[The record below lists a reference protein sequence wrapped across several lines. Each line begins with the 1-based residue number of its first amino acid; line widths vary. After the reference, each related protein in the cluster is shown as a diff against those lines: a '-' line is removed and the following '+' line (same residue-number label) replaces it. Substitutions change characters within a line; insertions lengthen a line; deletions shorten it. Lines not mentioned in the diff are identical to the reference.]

1 MTRVS
6 LLAMF
11 LALQVSAQTPAVEK
25 EQQDLQRALS
35 DAGNSPVD
43 FLRAIEDH
51 LNRYPNA
58 PRKADLE
65 RALVKAATE
74 LKDAKRVALYGERV
88 LAREPDDTQLL
99 QHVAVALLHQGDRA
113 GAEKALGYA
122 RHLQELEE
130 DIAKTIASGKLSGRE
145 AARRKDETDR
155 LIAGALV
162 IQARAE
168 GSLDNFDKA
177 VSLSEASYKIY
188 PNVEAA
194 REVARWCQAAGKD
207 SEAVQYIADAF
218 TISELRAPD
227 AERAQDR
234 ARLGELYRK
243 LNGNEDGLGDLVLQA
258 YDRTSTQL
266 EQRRAALR
274 TLDPNAQLKNPM
286 QFTLSSLSGDQLKLS
301 SLTGK
306 VVVMDF
312 WATWCGP
319 CRVQHPLYEKVK
331 EKFKDRDDVVFLAV
345 DTDEDRSLVAPFL
358 ESNNWSRKVYFED
371 GLSSALKVSSIPTTL
386 IIDKRGEI
394 ASRMNGFI
402 PERFIDNI
410 TERIQEALGIA
421 APKPLESTNQ

>member
-11 LALQVSAQTPAVEK
+11 LALQVSAQTAAVDK

-168 GSLDNFDKA
+168 GSLDNFDQA

-207 SEAVQYIADAF
+207 GEAVQYIADAF

-243 LNGNEDGLGDLVLQA
+243 LKGNEDGLGDLVLQA

-274 TLDPNAQLKNPM
+274 ALDPNAQLKNPM

-331 EKFKDRDDVVFLAV
+331 EKFKNRDDVVFLAV

>member
-1 MTRVS
+1 MR
-6 LLAMF
+6 LAAF
-11 LALQVSAQTPAVEK
+11 LALALAFRVAAQTPAAEK

-58 PRKADLE
+58 PRRADLE

-74 LKDAKRVALYGERV
+74 LKDPKRVALYGERV
-88 LAREPDDTQLL
+88 LSREPDDTQLL
-99 QHVAVALLHQGDRA
+99 QHVSVALLHQGEPA

-130 DIAKTIASGKLSGRE
+130 DIAKTVASGKLNGRE

-155 LIAGALV
+155 LIAAALV

-168 GSLDNFDKA
+168 GTLNHYDKA
-177 VSLSEASYKIY
+177 IALSETSYKTY

-194 REVARWCQAAGKD
+194 REVARWCQAAGKND
-207 SEAVQYIADAF
+207 EALHYIADAF
-218 TISELRAPD
+218 TISELHSTD

-234 ARLGELYRK
+234 LRLGELYRK
-243 LNGNEDGLGDLVLQA
+243 LKGSDEGLGDLVLEA
-258 YDRTSTQL
+258 YDRTAAQL
-266 EQRRAALR
+266 EQHRAAIR
-274 TLDPNAQLKNPM
+274 SLDPNSQLKNPM
-286 QFTLSSLSGDQLKLS
+286 QFTLSGLSGDSLKMN
-301 SLTGK
+301 SLAGK

-319 CRVQHPLYEKVK
+319 CRVQHPLYERVK
-331 EKFKDRDDVVFLAV
+331 EKFKDRDDVVFLAI
-345 DTDEDRSLVAPFL
+345 DTDDDRSLVAPFI
-358 ESNNWSRKVYFED
+358 EANQWNRTVYFED

-386 IIDKRGEI
+386 IIGKNGDI

-402 PERFIDNI
+402 PERFVENI
-410 TERIQEALGIA
+410 TERIQDALGIA
-421 APKPLESTNQ
+421 SPKPLESSNQ

>member
-1 MTRVS
+1 MRRICVLAVFALLRVC
-6 LLAMF
+6 
-11 LALQVSAQTPAVEK
+11 AQPAAADK
-25 EQQDLQRALS
+25 EQQDLQRALG

-74 LKDAKRVALYGERV
+74 LKDAKRVALYGQRV
-88 LAREPDDTQLL
+88 LALEPDDTQLL
-99 QHVAVALLHQGDRA
+99 QHVAVALLHQGDPA
-113 GAEKALGYA
+113 GAEKALAYA
-122 RHLQELEE
+122 HRLQELQE
-130 DIAKTIASGKLSGRE
+130 DIAKTISSGKLSGRE
-145 AARRKDETDR
+145 AARRKDETDHS
-155 LIAGALV
+155 IAGALV

-168 GSLDNFDKA
+168 GTLGHPDKA
-177 VSLSEASYKIY
+177 VALAEASYKMY

-207 SEAVQYIADAF
+207 EEAVQYLADAF
-218 TISELRAPD
+218 TISELRSPD

-234 ARLGELYRK
+234 ALLGEMYRK
-243 LNGNEDGLGDLVLQA
+243 LKGNDGGLGDLVLQA
-258 YDRTSTQL
+258 YDRTSAQL
-266 EQRRAALR
+266 NQRRAALR
-274 TLDPNAQLKNPM
+274 SLDPNAQLKDPL
-286 QFTLSSLSGDQLKLS
+286 QFTLSSLLGDQLKLA

-319 CRVQHPLYEKVK
+319 CRVQHPLYERVK
-331 EKFKDRDDVVFLAV
+331 EKFRERDDVVFLAV

-358 ESNNWSRKVYFED
+358 ESNHWSQKVYFED

-386 IIDKRGEI
+386 IFDKRGQI

-402 PERFIDNI
+402 PERFVENV
-410 TERIQEALGIA
+410 TERIQEALGIL
-421 APKPLESTNQ
+421 PTKPLESTNQ

>member
-1 MTRVS
+1 MIRAALFGILV
-6 LLAMF
+6 LLP
-11 LALQVSAQTPAVEK
+11 VSAQTTAVEK

-51 LNRYPNA
+51 LHQYPNA
-58 PRKADLE
+58 PRRADLE

-74 LKDAKRVALYGERV
+74 LKDARRVALYGERV
-88 LAREPDDTQLL
+88 LAREPDDSQLL
-99 QHVAVALLHQGDRA
+99 QHVAVALLHSNDQA

-122 RHLQELEE
+122 RHLEELEE
-130 DIAKTIASGKLSGRE
+130 DIAKTISSGKLSGRE

-155 LIAGALV
+155 LIATAIV

-168 GSLDNFDKA
+168 GTLGHIDKA
-177 VSLSEASYKIY
+177 VALSESSYKMY

-194 REVARWCQAAGKD
+194 REAAKWCQAAGKD
-207 SEAVQYIADAF
+207 EEAIQYIADAF
-218 TISELRAPD
+218 TISEFRSPD

-234 ARLGELYRK
+234 MLLGELYRK
-243 LNGNEDGLGDLVLQA
+243 LKGNEQGLGDLVLEA
-258 YDRTSTQL
+258 YDRTSSQL
-266 EQRRAALR
+266 GQRRAALR
-274 TLDPNAQLKNPM
+274 SLDPNAQLKSPM
-286 QFTLSSLSGDQLKLS
+286 QFTLSGLSGERLNLAT
-301 SLTGK
+301 LTGK

-319 CRVQHPLYEKVK
+319 CRIQHPLYERVK

-358 ESNNWSRKVYFED
+358 ESNKWSRNVYFED
-371 GLSSALKVSSIPTTL
+371 GLSSALRVSSIPTTL
-386 IIDKRGEI
+386 IIGKNGDI

-402 PERFIDNI
+402 PERFVENI

-421 APKPLESTNQ
+421 GSRPLESTNQ